1 MLPPPR
7 CLPWFTSLPSVPW
20 LVAQVSPPHLPDG
33 TVEDRDHGLGFPLS
47 PLPLKWDTN
56 MTFLMTSF
64 LVFHLILEFAFPPC
78 GRPILNY
85 LNTQLILV
93 IILDPVVSSP
103 GWGLIHPGPNSL
115 PTLRSTLLLRSK
127 YYPRVFLLQIPEFAL
142 TAYICMW
149 FLGEIMRLSSF
160 VIFLVCFVVCSCL
173 DEHQALISHN
183 LLQTWTASSQAPP
196 APS

>member
-1 MLPPPR
+1 MA
-7 CLPWFTSLPSVPW
+7 W
-20 LVAQVSPPHLPDG
+20 VSPWTPSHSNETPTWPFWWL
-33 TVEDRDHGLGFPLS
+33 HFLFAILS
-47 PLPLKWDTN
+47 WNLHFRHVVAPFSAIWTHSW
-56 MTFLMTSF
+56 F
-64 LVFHLILEFAFPPC
+64 
-78 GRPILNY
+78 
-85 LNTQLILV
+85 LV

-103 GWGLIHPGPNSL
+103 GSGLIHPGPNSL